1 MAIPLLRGRVG
12 QFGDVRLFCFVF
24 SGFSLSLF
32 FFSSSCSPSSLLFVT
47 SSLLLLSGLAWWWAI
62 SPRFPSR
69 AFRRTS
75 TPFGPLLASHSF
87 GKNCRLLLLFLFL
100 SSPHPPFSTNGYET
114 DHFVP
119 FVCSKITY
127 SVVGSP
133 PFSMRFLNL
142 FGLALATISSVNAQT
157 FTNCNPLKKSCP
169 ADPAL
174 GTSHSWTFNQTL
186 DDHIWDASNGHV
198 DFTDEGA
205 QLSIKEKLQSPTLQS
220 KFYIFFGVVESHI
233 KMAKGGGIVS
243 SVVLQ
248 SDDLDEIDWEWVG
261 YNTTGV
267 QSNYYGKGN
276 ASSYGRGGYHY
287 VPNADTE
294 FHNYTT
300 YWTKDKIEW
309 WIDQELV
316 RTLNYEDALEGRNF
330 PQTPSNVRY
339 GIWPAGDSGNAKGT
353 IDWAGGVV
361 DYDAGPYTMVVE
373 KVRVQ
378 DFASGKEYEYKDNS
392 GAWESINVVTYVVL
406 SFRINEWQQC

>member
-1 MAIPLLRGRVG
+1 
-12 QFGDVRLFCFVF
+12 
-24 SGFSLSLF
+24 
-32 FFSSSCSPSSLLFVT
+32 
-47 SSLLLLSGLAWWWAI
+47 
-62 SPRFPSR
+62 
-69 AFRRTS
+69 
-75 TPFGPLLASHSF
+75 
-87 GKNCRLLLLFLFL
+87 
-100 SSPHPPFSTNGYET
+100 
-114 DHFVP
+114 
-119 FVCSKITY
+119 
-127 SVVGSP
+127 
-133 PFSMRFLNL
+133 MRFLNF

-157 FTNCNPLKKSCP
+157 FTSCNPLKKSCP

-198 DFTDEGA
+198 DFTAEGA

-392 GAWESINVVTYVVL
+392 GAWESINVVTYVFPACIFPNQRVATMLTITRGNSTTVTELNKPPPKSMSEKWHDMPTGAKAGVGIGAGAGGCVL
-406 SFRINEWQQC
+406 LALLVLFFVRQRRKGRLEHALDDTKYNEDRTEMSNFQSDWKQSEFGHKGYRAMD